1 MRDALLLRGSSET
14 LDDVTTNQ
22 HRACVF
28 RSCRN
33 KVPFYDELKRFFLG
47 VFPCKSI
54 LKCYNVMFSIDINV
68 FYRSIFRSFD
78 EAAECWSNCAKAENM
93 YSSAISGSL
102 LGTKINIT
110 DLWKPKPILFFN
122 SALHIIVIQVKMC
135 VSRKYKAVFR

>member
-1 MRDALLLRGSSET
+1 M

-28 RSCRN
+28 RLRRN
-33 KVPFYDELKRFFLG
+33 KVPFYDELKRVFLG
-47 VFPCKSI
+47 VFPGKSI
-54 LKCYNVMFSIDINV
+54 LKYYYILFSIDINV
-68 FYRSIFRSFD
+68 FYRSIFRTFD

-102 LGTKINIT
+102 FGTKINIT

-135 VSRKYKAVFR
+135 VSRRYKAVFL